1 MGFFFW
7 IGQLLLLLG
16 VVFASPIWLALL
28 WRVPK
33 TRAGFAEKWGF
44 WSTAQQARFRQ
55 WQAETQ
61 ADRSS
66 SKTIWVHAVS
76 VGEFLAIKPL
86 VQQLLDASV
95 AVIVSTTT
103 LTGQQLAQEAF
114 GTKAFVCYFPFDS
127 VWAIDAVMNR
137 LKPDAILLTETELW
151 PTFVHR
157 LVDRFKT
164 PIFLINGRLSDKSFR
179 RYLWIKQWV
188 IQPLLGRLAGLFMQ
202 SEQDDQ
208 RVIALGAN
216 PQAVEVWGNLKL
228 DLPEPSVM
236 TQVVE
241 SPLRQAWFFGH
252 QTVSILTIASTH
264 AGEERLFVEQVLPRL
279 WQQLPH
285 LKVVLA
291 PRHPERTAEVAR
303 LLQEQGVVYQKRSTL
318 GEAVDSSILEPLL
331 LLDTVGE
338 LKTIFGYSSVA
349 VVAGSFLPTLG
360 GHNILEPIAMQTP
373 TVFGAYMSNFSEI
386 AKVVL
391 AAEAGIQV
399 ADVDALSAVLL
410 RLLQSPEER
419 TALVKAGN
427 RFLGLNQGNTKR
439 LVETILNRLINYS
452 FYTNSQIK

>member
-44 WSTAQQARFRQ
+44 WSTAQQTRFRQ

-202 SEQDDQ
+202 SEQDAQ

-236 TQVVE
+236 AQVVE

-264 AGEERLFVEQVLPRL
+264 GGEERLFVEQVLPRL

-373 TVFGAYMSNFSEI
+373 TVFGSYMSNFSAI

-419 TALVKAGN
+419 TALVEAGN

-452 FYTNSQIK
+452 F